1 MRQKLQEQTG
11 RHARLILRARKQYPQ
26 LHEQKHRPCCGH
38 CHNCHEYA
46 CKDFYS
52 CPGHCCGQCPQY
64 CGHAEITCLNDDK
77 EKNIPNRQH
86 TLPAMQSQQPSRM
99 CLQAVLPA
107 SMQTSSIQDSVQDS
121 MQASMQPSMKPSR
134 QAPLDTSP
142 HAIPDK
148 DLVPLPA
155 YFPAHL
161 PSYLVQPLSC
171 LCLAIFLLVPGI
183 ASASYEEHLAGEIL
197 SRQAVAPAA
206 ASLQPEKPLVSDK
219 PLVSEKPLV
228 PGKDSRPLA
237 QNAARQAGLEE
248 QGQPNP
254 VRTGMNG
261 SNVPFKRAL
270 TLLIPPGWTCTGTLP
285 EKQGPA
291 VSWKKG
297 ENWHEV
303 LAKACVQNNVHMSLN
318 WQDKSITIHEA
329 AGAMPA
335 SGAGSA
341 SGSDM
346 EAGSSKVSP
355 ARETKPG
362 DPGIISLA
370 PLPDKPEAKAA
381 DGSSSTAPDSTGS
394 SNALPNAAQDRKGE
408 AQAKETDSVRD
419 AIACAQKES
428 SASRTGTASAKKES
442 PGASALRSGATDPAR
457 PDKPSEKTSGRPSER
472 HPGKPAASHSGKP
485 SGLSSASLPG
495 NAQSGNAQAAQAQPA
510 GSAMPAA
517 APSAAP
523 SVESPAWPSATPPA
537 APAEYWQIGP
547 GSLRLQLGSWAQRKG
562 TALVWKP
569 DTDLDLETGA
579 CFEGNFEEAVKTL
592 FEGLKATG
600 SPYTA
605 RLYKGNN
612 VLIVEDR

>member
-64 CGHAEITCLNDDK
+64 CGHADMSFLNDDK
-77 EKNIPNRQH
+77 EKHIPNRQH

-107 SMQTSSIQDSVQDS
+107 SMQTSSMQDSVQDS
-121 MQASMQPSMKPSR
+121 MQASMQASMKPSR
-134 QAPLDTSP
+134 QAHLEASLKTPIDTPLETSS
-142 HAIPDK
+142 HAVPDK

-171 LCLAIFLLVPGI
+171 LCLAIFLLVPGM

-206 ASLQPEKPLVSDK
+206 ASLQPEKPLVS
-219 PLVSEKPLV
+219 EKPLV

-248 QGQPNP
+248 QGQPKP

-261 SNVPFKRAL
+261 SNVPFKKAL

-303 LAKACVQNNVHMSLN
+303 LAKACLQNNVHMSLN
-318 WQDKSITIHEA
+318 WQDKSITIREA
-329 AGAMPA
+329 AGTMPA
-335 SGAGSA
+335 SGPNSA
-341 SGSDM
+341 PGSDM
-346 EAGSSKVSP
+346 EAGRSKASP

-362 DPGIISLA
+362 EPGIISLA
-370 PLPDKPEAKAA
+370 PLPDGTRDKA
-381 DGSSSTAPDSTGS
+381 DGSLKTSTHPGS
-394 SNALPNAAQDRKGE
+394 LRHMPPNAAQDNSGEPLAKG
-408 AQAKETDSVRD
+408 ADSVRD
-419 AIACAQKES
+419 AIACAKKES

-442 PGASALRSGATDPAR
+442 PGASALRSGATSSAR
-457 PDKPSEKTSGRPSER
+457 PDKPSEKPSGRPSER
-472 HPGKPAASHSGKP
+472 HPEKPSASHSGKP
-485 SGLSSASLPG
+485 SGLSSGAHPG
-495 NAQSGNAQAAQAQPA
+495 NAQSGNATSAHAQAA

-517 APSAAP
+517 APSAG
-523 SVESPAWPSATPPA
+523 PSATPPA